1 MGGFKVLRVKKE
13 SGSSFSR
20 HGRAYTD
27 WYILKKKK
35 EKRLI
40 NQKVKSRKRK
50 ICEGTG

>member
-20 HGRAYTD
+20 HGIY
-27 WYILKKKK
+27 LKKKK

-40 NQKVKSRKRK
+40 NEKVKSRKRK